1 MPYKILL
8 SLRLTILGEYNL
20 WIRLWRVYVGKQ
32 PIITRQNMVQDI
44 IDGESYPL
52 TGRERKLEVRKSE
65 FKKIWDNDYYEFGN
79 QY

>member
-52 TGRERKLEVRKSE
+52 LGRERKLEERKSE
-65 FKKIWDNDYYEFGN
+65 FKKIWDNDYYEL
-79 QY
+79 